1 MPDLHHGLIYN
12 FHFLVSPNFLPL
24 RLQILTVHLHFM
36 LSRRFLRIKV
46 MQAIYA
52 FQQEGPESINAGEK
66 QLIVSLDKLYELYIY
81 QISLIIEI
89 SDFARKRIEENRL
102 KQLPTSE
109 DLDPNLRFIQNRF
122 INQLENNRDYL
133 KRNAVYK
140 INWVDEDEMI
150 RKFYN
155 LMREDEAY
163 ISYMNKPTVS
173 YADEKRVVE
182 MVILRLFSESD
193 HLRSYFDERNI
204 YWTEDFDTAVMMV
217 DKTIKAYKETADEF
231 TSLPTLLKDENNSDG
246 SEDMEFVK
254 HLYRKTLI
262 NSNDLNKV
270 ISERASNW
278 DLERIA
284 VMDTILLKM
293 AITELIEFPSIPI
306 KVTLNEYIELSKEY
320 SSPKS
325 KIFINGVLDKLI
337 VDYKEQG
344 IIKKSGRGLME

>member
-1 MPDLHHGLIYN
+1 
-12 FHFLVSPNFLPL
+12 
-24 RLQILTVHLHFM
+24 
-36 LSRRFLRIKV
+36 

-52 FQQEGPESINAGEK
+52 FQQEGPENINAGEK
-66 QLIVSLDKLYELYIY
+66 QLINSLDKLYELFIY
-81 QISLIIEI
+81 QLSLIIEL

-102 KQLPTSE
+102 KQLPTPE
-109 DLDPNLRFIQNRF
+109 DLNPNLRFIQNRF

-133 KRNAVYK
+133 KRFAAYR
-140 INWVDEDEMI
+140 INWADEDDMI

-155 LMREDEAY
+155 LLREDEGY
-163 ISYMNKPTVS
+163 LNYMNKPDVT
-173 YADEKRVVE
+173 YLDEKQVVNH
-182 MVILRLFSESD
+182 VILRLFSESD
-193 HLRSYFDERNI
+193 YLRSYFDERNI
-204 YWTEDFDTAVMMV
+204 YWTEDFDIAIMMV
-217 DKTIKAYKETADEF
+217 DKTIKSFKETADEF
-231 TSLPTLLKDENNSDG
+231 TSLPTLLKDEKNSDG

-262 NSNDLNKV
+262 NSDELNKV

-293 AITELIEFPSIPI
+293 AITELVEFESIPI

-337 VDYKEQG
+337 VDYKKQNL
-344 IIKKSGRGLME
+344 IKKSGRGLME

>member
-1 MPDLHHGLIYN
+1 
-12 FHFLVSPNFLPL
+12 
-24 RLQILTVHLHFM
+24 
-36 LSRRFLRIKV
+36 

-81 QISLIIEI
+81 QLSLIIEV
-89 SDFARKRIEENRL
+89 SDFARRRIEENRV
-102 KQLPTSE
+102 KQLPTTE
-109 DLDPNLRFIQNRF
+109 DLSPNLRFIQNRF
-122 INQLENNRDYL
+122 IQQLENNRDYL
-133 KRNAVYK
+133 KRNAAYK
-140 INWVDEDEMI
+140 INWVDEEEMI

-163 ISYMNKPTVS
+163 IAYMSKPEVN
-173 YADEKRVVE
+173 YADEKQVVE
-182 MVILRLFSESD
+182 MVVLRMFSESE
-193 HLRSYFDERNI
+193 HLRSYFDEKSI
-204 YWTEDFDTAVMMV
+204 YWTEDFDTAIMMV
-217 DKTIKAYKETADEF
+217 DKTIKGFKETADEY
-231 TSLPTLLKDENNSDG
+231 TSLPTLLKDENHSDG
-246 SEDMEFVK
+246 SEDLQFVK

-262 NSNDLNKV
+262 NSDDLNTV
-270 ISERASNW
+270 IRDRASNW

-293 AITELIEFPSIPI
+293 AITELIEFPSIPV

-337 VDYKEQG
+337 ADYKDQG
-344 IIKKSGRGLME
+344 IIVKSGRGLME

>member
-1 MPDLHHGLIYN
+1 
-12 FHFLVSPNFLPL
+12 
-24 RLQILTVHLHFM
+24 
-36 LSRRFLRIKV
+36 

-81 QISLIIEI
+81 QLSLIIEL
-89 SDFARKRIEENRL
+89 SDFARRRIEENRV
-102 KQLPTSE
+102 KQLPTAE
-109 DLDPNLRFIQNRF
+109 DLSPNLRFIQNRF
-122 INQLENNRDYL
+122 IKQLENNRDYL
-133 KRNAVYK
+133 KRNAAYK
-140 INWVDEDEMI
+140 INWVDEEEMI

-163 ISYMNKPTVS
+163 IAYMSKPEVS
-173 YADEKRVVE
+173 YTDEKQVVE
-182 MVILRLFSESD
+182 MVVLRMFSESE
-193 HLRSYFDERNI
+193 HLRSYFDEKSI
-204 YWTEDFDTAVMMV
+204 YWTEDFDTAIMMV
-217 DKTIKAYKETADEF
+217 DKTIKGFKETADEY
-231 TSLPTLLKDENNSDG
+231 TSLPTLLKDENHSEG
-246 SEDMEFVK
+246 SEDMQFVK

-262 NSNDLNKV
+262 NSDDMNTV
-270 ISERASNW
+270 IRDRASNW

-293 AITELIEFPSIPI
+293 AITELIEFQSIPV

-337 VDYKEQG
+337 ADYKDQG
-344 IIKKSGRGLME
+344 IIVKSGRGLME

>member
-1 MPDLHHGLIYN
+1 
-12 FHFLVSPNFLPL
+12 
-24 RLQILTVHLHFM
+24 
-36 LSRRFLRIKV
+36 

-81 QISLIIEI
+81 QLSLIIEL
-89 SDFARKRIEENRL
+89 SDFARRRIEENRV
-102 KQLPTSE
+102 KQLPTAE
-109 DLDPNLRFIQNRF
+109 DLSPNLRFIQNRF
-122 INQLENNRDYL
+122 ILQLANNRDYL
-133 KRNAVYK
+133 KRCNAYK
-140 INWVDEDEMI
+140 INWVDEEEMI

-163 ISYMNKPTVS
+163 ISYMNKPDVS
-173 YADEKRVVE
+173 YADDKQVVE
-182 MVILRLFSESD
+182 MVVLRLFSESE
-193 HLRSYFDERNI
+193 HLRSYFDEKSI
-204 YWTEDFDTAVMMV
+204 YWNEDFDTAVMMV
-217 DKTIKAYKETADEF
+217 DKTIKGYKETADEYS
-231 TSLPTLLKDENNSDG
+231 SLPTLLKDENHSDG
-246 SEDMEFVK
+246 SEDMQFVK

-262 NSNDLNKV
+262 NSDDMNIV
-270 ISERASNW
+270 IRDRASNW

-293 AITELIEFPSIPI
+293 AITELIEFPSIPV

-337 VDYKEQG
+337 ADYKDQG
-344 IIKKSGRGLME
+344 IIVKSGRGLME

>member
-1 MPDLHHGLIYN
+1 
-12 FHFLVSPNFLPL
+12 
-24 RLQILTVHLHFM
+24 M

-81 QISLIIEI
+81 QLSLIIEL
-89 SDFARKRIEENRL
+89 SDFARRRIEENRL
-102 KQLPTSE
+102 KQLPTPE
-109 DLDPNLRFIQNRF
+109 DLNPSLRFIQNRF
-122 INQLENNRDYL
+122 IQQLENNRDYL
-133 KRNAVYK
+133 KRYSAYK
-140 INWVDEDEMI
+140 INWVDEEEMI

-155 LMREDEAY
+155 LMREDEGY
-163 ISYMNKPTVS
+163 ISYMKKPEVT
-173 YADEKRVVE
+173 YADDKQVVE
-182 MVILRLFSESD
+182 MVVLRLFSESD
-193 HLRSYFDERNI
+193 HLRSYFDERSI
-204 YWTEDFDTAVMMV
+204 YWTEDFDTAIMMV
-217 DKTIKAYKETADEF
+217 DKTIKGYKISADEF
-231 TSLPTLLKDENNSDG
+231 TSLPTLLKDENQSEG
-246 SEDMEFVK
+246 SEDMQFVR

-262 NSNDLNKV
+262 NSDEFNKV

-293 AITELIEFPSIPI
+293 AINELIEFPSIPI

-337 VDYKEQG
+337 TEYKELG